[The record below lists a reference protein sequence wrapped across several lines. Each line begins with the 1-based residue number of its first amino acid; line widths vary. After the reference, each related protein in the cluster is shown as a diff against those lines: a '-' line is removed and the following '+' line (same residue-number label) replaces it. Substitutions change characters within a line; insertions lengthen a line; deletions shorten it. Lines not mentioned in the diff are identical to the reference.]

1 MTPEPAPLDADAGAP
16 VRLRPAIAAMVAYR
30 QGKPAG
36 EDDFK
41 LSSNENPFDPLPSV
55 LARIDQVR
63 DVNRY
68 PDAGATLLR
77 TALAERFGVT
87 VDHVHAGAG
96 SVAILSQLITA
107 AAGPGDEVVHAW
119 RSFEA
124 YPTLITVAG
133 ATGVPIPNLPDHSHD
148 VDGMIAALTDR
159 TRVVIV
165 CTPNNPTGTL
175 VTEEDL
181 ERLLAAVP
189 RDVLVLLDEAYGEFV
204 APEHALDGMRLLD
217 RHPNLVVLRTF
228 SKAYGLAGLRIGY
241 AVGHPRILDAARSA
255 AIPLSVTG
263 HAQHAALASLEHED
277 ELLERVAVLARD
289 RDEAWRA
296 LTEQGWE
303 VPRPHGNFV
312 WLATGAETAEVEAQ
326 LAAAGLV
333 VRAFGSEGI
342 RVTVGEPASVR
353 KLLNAS
359 AEIVRGLPEGHPARR

>member
-1 MTPEPAPLDADAGAP
+1 
-16 VRLRPAIAAMVAYR
+16 V
-30 QGKPAG
+30 
-36 EDDFK
+36 
-41 LSSNENPFDPLPSV
+41 
-55 LARIDQVR
+55 
-63 DVNRY
+63 
-68 PDAGATLLR
+68 
-77 TALAERFGVT
+77 
-87 VDHVHAGAG
+87 
-96 SVAILSQLITA
+96 
-107 AAGPGDEVVHAW
+107 
-119 RSFEA
+119 
-124 YPTLITVAG
+124 
-133 ATGVPIPNLPDHSHD
+133 PNLPDHSHD

-175 VTEEDL
+175 VSREDL
-181 ERLLAAVP
+181 ERLLQAVP

-204 APEHALDGMRLLD
+204 APEHALDGMRLLAD
-217 RHPNLVVLRTF
+217 HPNLVVLRTF
-228 SKAYGLAGLRIGY
+228 SKAY
-241 AVGHPRILDAARSA
+241 SA

-296 LTEQGWE
+296 LTEQGWD

-342 RVTVGEPASVR
+342 RVTIGEPASVR

-359 AEIVRGLPEGHPARR
+359 AGIVRGLPEGHPARR

>member
-1 MTPEPAPLDADAGAP
+1 MLF
-16 VRLRPAIAAMVAYR
+16 R
-30 QGKPAG
+30 
-36 EDDFK
+36 
-41 LSSNENPFDPLPSV
+41 S
-55 LARIDQVR
+55 R

-133 ATGVPIPNLPDHSHD
+133 ATGVPVPNLPDHSHD

-175 VTEEDL
+175 VTEADL

-204 APEHALDGMRLLD
+204 SREHALDGMRLLAD
-217 RHPNLVVLRTF
+217 HPNLVVLRTDR
-228 SKAYGLAGLRIGY
+228 K
-241 AVGHPRILDAARSA
+241 
-255 AIPLSVTG
+255 SV
-263 HAQHAALASLEHED
+263 
-277 ELLERVAVLARD
+277 V
-289 RDEAWRA
+289 
-296 LTEQGWE
+296 
-303 VPRPHGNFV
+303 
-312 WLATGAETAEVEAQ
+312 
-326 LAAAGLV
+326 
-333 VRAFGSEGI
+333 
-342 RVTVGEPASVR
+342 
-353 KLLNAS
+353 
-359 AEIVRGLPEGHPARR
+359 